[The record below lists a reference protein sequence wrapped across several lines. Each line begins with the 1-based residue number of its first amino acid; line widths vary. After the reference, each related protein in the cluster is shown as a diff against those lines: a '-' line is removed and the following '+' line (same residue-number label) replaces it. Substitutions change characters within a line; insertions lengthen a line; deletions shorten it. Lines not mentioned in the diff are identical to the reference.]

1 MKCVNCSRE
10 RDPSTG
16 KIITLTEDERRVIAE
31 ALGEAPTTYFYCI
44 PCYRILTDREMGARM
59 ISGQLEIRLR
69 AGGNPRAQQIAET
82 LYKFLIEKS
91 AAKQV
96 S

>member
-10 RDPSTG
+10 RAPNAG
-16 KIITLTEDERRVIAE
+16 KVIELTEEERNLITMTV
-31 ALGEAPTTYFYCI
+31 GEAPSSYFYCT

-59 ISGQLEIRLR
+59 IAGQLEIRLR
-69 AGGNPRAQQIAET
+69 ASGNPRAQQIAET

-91 AAKQV
+91 ATKQV